1 MGILEVGSKLYIP
14 FTFYTNHEKTYCSQ
28 GGLATI
34 TKVYRIDNV
43 PEFNRLFV
51 KVKEVSTEYNLK
63 HLLKNQ
69 KKWKEKCRNQMAYN
83 DLRYN

>member
-63 HLLKNQ
+63 HLLRNQ
-69 KKWKEKCRNQMAYN
+69 KEWKEKYGDQMAYN